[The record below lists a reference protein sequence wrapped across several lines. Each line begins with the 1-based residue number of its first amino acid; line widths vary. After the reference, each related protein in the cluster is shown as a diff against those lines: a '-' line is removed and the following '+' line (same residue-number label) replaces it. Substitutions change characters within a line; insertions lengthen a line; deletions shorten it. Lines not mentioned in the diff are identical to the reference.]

1 MADTPKIYEALS
13 QVQNELRAPK
23 DAYNAFGKYNYR
35 TAEAILRMAKPICE
49 RSGVVLTLS
58 DKPIVVGEWHYVEST
73 ATATLTQ
80 DPTQQVSV
88 TTSVRESA
96 SRAGMDSAQI
106 TGGAVSYAR
115 KYALCGLL
123 AIDDGNRADPDV
135 SNQHIEPKGTTEAH
149 MVACSECGQPIKD
162 EVVDGTIYEAKRWAA
177 QSVKKYGQPLCA
189 HCYMGKRKAEGKA

>member
-35 TAEAILRMAKPICE
+35 TAEGILCMAKPICE
-49 RSGVVLTLS
+49 RNGVVLTLS
-58 DKPIVVGEWHYVEST
+58 DRPTIVGDWHYIEST
-73 ATATLTQ
+73 ATATLAQ

-123 AIDDGNRADPDV
+123 AIDSGRSDPDV
-135 SNQHIEPKGTTEAH
+135 SNQHIEQKGTTEAH
-149 MVACSECGQPIKD
+149 MAICSECGQPIKD
-162 EVVDGTIYEAKRWAA
+162 EVVNGATYEAKRWAA
-177 QSVKKYGQPLCA
+177 QSVKRYGQPLCA
-189 HCYMGKRKAEGKA
+189 HCYMEKRKAEGKA